1 MSLLYVGNKLSKK
14 GSNPSTIDTL
24 SQQLQREGFQVR
36 TVSGYSNQLL
46 RLVHM
51 WLSIIR
57 YSSTTDV
64 VLIDTYSTLN
74 FWYAYTCSVWCRL
87 FKLPYVPILHGGNLP
102 ARFQKNPKQAMA
114 LVHHAYRTVIPST
127 YLQEHLKPYHISR
140 SVVITNTLELV
151 NYPFYLRTMSPI
163 RLLWVR
169 AIDAIYNPEMALQTL
184 VILRKT
190 HPDAQLTMVGP
201 HKGISEYEW
210 QQTLDKYQLAVTMTG
225 SLSKETWIALA
236 KEHTAFIN
244 TTTVDNM
251 PVSVMEAMALGL
263 PVVSTNVGGMP
274 NLIEQEVTGLL
285 VPSND
290 SEAMAQAIES
300 LLLDSNKTHRIITQA
315 RERILAFDWSNVRV
329 KWLDLLQ

>member
-1 MSLLYVGNKLSKK
+1 MYVLYIGNKRSLHR
-14 GSNPSTIDTL
+14 SNPTSLDTL
-24 SQQLQREGFQVR
+24 SGQLQQDGFNVR
-36 TVSGYSNQLL
+36 TVSSYSNKLF

-51 WLSIIR
+51 WLTIIR
-57 YSSTTDV
+57 YSSTTDI

-102 ARFQKNPKQAMA
+102 TRFQRNPKQAMA
-114 LVHHAYRTVIPST
+114 LVNYAYRTVIPST
-127 YLQEHLKPYHISR
+127 YLQEHLKPYHIPR
-140 SVVITNTLELV
+140 SVVIPNTLELA
-151 NYPFYLRTMSPI
+151 NYPFHLRTMPPL

-190 HPDAQLTMVGP
+190 HLDAQLTMVGP
-201 HKGISEYEW
+201 YKGISEHEW
-210 QQTLDKYQLAVTMTG
+210 QQTLEKYQLPVTMTG
-225 SLSKETWIALA
+225 SLSKTAWIALA
-236 KEHTAFIN
+236 KEHTVFIN
-244 TTTVDNM
+244 TTTIDNM

-274 NLIEQEVTGLL
+274 YLIEQEVTGLL

-290 SEAMAQAIES
+290 SEAMAQAIVS
-300 LLLDSNKTHRIITQA
+300 LLLDPNKTQRIITQA
-315 RERILAFDWSNVRV
+315 RERILAYDWSNVRL
-329 KWLDLLQ
+329 KWLDLLR